1 MLKAQRF
8 RVGRSAQRPNG
19 VRNRIQGCRQSRSRT
34 SLPARPEASHGR
46 PRRFQRG
53 TCGPWRRSRGV
64 RQPPRAQ
71 APARRKRA
79 HQIARIGLV
88 AQPWSVVAGRQDHRH
103 PIMDFGHHLVGLGGD
118 YRERPDPFTRCWL
131 FPVLPQP
138 SDAERRALLHR
149 NGIRPPSL
157 LTLDRFPLEEA
168 IDRHD
173 ACGASGRRRGRSAGR
188 APSTNR
194 STNVL

>member
-1 MLKAQRF
+1 M
-8 RVGRSAQRPNG
+8 
-19 VRNRIQGCRQSRSRT
+19 
-34 SLPARPEASHGR
+34 PARPEASHGR

-64 RQPPRAQ
+64 RQSPRAQ
-71 APARRKRA
+71 APARRKPA

-149 NGIRPPSL
+149 NGIRPRSL
-157 LTLDRFPLEEA
+157 LSLDRFPLEEA
-168 IDRHD
+168 KRW
-173 ACGASGRRRGRSAGR
+173 ASRKVGRSRPVSHLALIGLR
-188 APSTNR
+188 PPLGLLAPVRNSPQRNR
-194 STNVL
+194 LKIERLVQCEGVRQQMELIL